1 MRIAVIGGL
10 AAGPAAAAEAQRT
23 RPDAEVVLFE
33 EGPHISVGT
42 CEIPYYVGG
51 WIEDAEQLEVL
62 TPEAFERTRGAAVRT
77 RHRVTAIRP
86 RERKLTVEALEFG
99 SVHEEP
105 FDRFILATG
114 ARARRLGIEGE
125 DAPNVFTVRDL
136 QDAVAIK
143 SYLDAEPVRHAVV
156 VGGGYVGVEMAE
168 MLRERGVRV
177 TVLDKNGKL
186 IGETICGE
194 MDTPFERAV
203 HAAGVVVRKEV
214 PTAFELDRWGRVR
227 ALRTDRKE
235 VIGCDFVLVAIGLE
249 PRTELAEAAGIRI
262 GTTGAIAVDE
272 GMRTSAAN
280 VWACGD
286 AVEVPRWLDGKPVY
300 VPLATIARRS
310 ARVAA
315 RNAARGPRGGRSV
328 FAPTVGA
335 IGVCAFGMEAASAG
349 VRVEEAR
356 AAGFDAVAAQIE
368 HWTRTKLYPGAQRI
382 RVRLVVERGSGR
394 VLGGELL
401 GPEGAG
407 LRADVLVPIIRAGMT
422 AREIADEF
430 DLVYSPPLAPALDP
444 LLVAASVAAKR
455 AEESQRRRAEE
466 TRGPSPFVS

>member
-10 AAGPAAAAEAQRT
+10 AAGPAAAAEAKRT
-23 RPDAEVVLFE
+23 NPDAEVVLFE
-33 EGPHISVGT
+33 QGPHISVGS

-51 WIEDAEQLEVL
+51 WIEDAAQLEVL
-62 TPEAFERTRGAAVRT
+62 TPAAFEQTRGGIVRT
-77 RHRVTAIRP
+77 RHRVTAIHP

-136 QDAVAIK
+136 TDAVAIR

-177 TVLDKNGKL
+177 TVLDRAGKL
-186 IGETICGE
+186 LGETLCGA

-203 HAAGVVVRKEV
+203 HAAGVVVRAET
-214 PTAFELDRWGRVR
+214 PTAFETDRWGRVN
-227 ALRTDRKE
+227 AIRTDQKE
-235 VIGCDFVLVAIGLE
+235 IIGCDFVLVAVGLE

-262 GTTGAIAVDE
+262 GKTGAIAVDD
-272 GMRTSAAN
+272 GMRTNAAN

-286 AVEVPRWLDGKPVY
+286 CVEVPRWLDGKPVY

-315 RNAARGPRGGRSV
+315 RNAARGARGTRSI

-349 VRVEEAR
+349 VRVEEAE
-356 AAGFDAVAAQIE
+356 AAGFDAVAVQIE
-368 HWTRTKLYPGAQRI
+368 HWTRARLYPGAQPI
-382 RVRLVVERGSGR
+382 RVRMVVERGTGR
-394 VLGGELL
+394 LLGGELL
-401 GPEGAG
+401 GKEGAG
-407 LRADVLVPIIRAGMT
+407 LRADVLVPLIREGYT
-422 AREIADEF
+422 ARQIADEL
-430 DLVYSPPLAPALDP
+430 DLVYSPPIAPSVDP
-444 LLVAASVAAKR
+444 LLVAASVAAR
-455 AEESQRRRAEE
+455 AAAKTKSR
-466 TRGPSPFVS
+466 